1 MIDLERMAARNE
13 PMPQGLDVAQQMLY
27 QGLRLLYARHREDD
41 VDAETGEQEKAEL
54 LRAYEEAKANLELW
68 EAQRKRWVD
77 LAGPAAEFRKA
88 KNNKAAVEAAWKMH
102 EVLYGIR

>member
-13 PMPQGLDVAQQMLY
+13 PMPQGLDAAQQMLY
-27 QGLRLLYARHREDD
+27 QGLRLLDARHREDD
-41 VDAETGEQEKAEL
+41 VDAETGKQEKAEL

-77 LAGPAAEFRKA
+77 LAGPAAEFRKHP
-88 KNNKAAVEAAWKMH
+88 NLESAWQMH
-102 EVLYGIR
+102 EILYGFR

>member
-27 QGLRLLYARHREDD
+27 QGLHLLYARHREGD
-41 VDAETGEQEKAEL
+41 VDAETGKQEKADL
-54 LRAYEEAKANLELW
+54 LLAYEEAKANLELW

-77 LAGPAAEFRKA
+77 LAGPAAEFRKHP
-88 KNNKAAVEAAWKMH
+88 NLESAWQMH
-102 EVLYGIR
+102 EILYGFR